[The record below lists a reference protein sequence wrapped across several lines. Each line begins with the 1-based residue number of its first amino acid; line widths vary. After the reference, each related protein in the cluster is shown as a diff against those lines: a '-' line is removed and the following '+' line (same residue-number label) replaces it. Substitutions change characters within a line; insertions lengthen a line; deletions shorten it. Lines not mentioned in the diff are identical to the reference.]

1 MVTRKDVV
9 CYIAQILGNDYDSAS
24 SDSWNIRGFIPN
36 KAQIVKALN
45 AKFGLHLS
53 FHDLDYNSSDK
64 FLNEVLNRV
73 GVVDDSGSTSKEELN
88 IIITGKSGAGKSSFL
103 NYMIDE
109 DHFKV
114 GEGAPVT
121 QAYFEDYVYVDP
133 NTHVE
138 YHLYDTKGI
147 EPTTTSECRQQVL
160 NEIERRDTLSMFE
173 WIHTVYYCFDASAK
187 RIQPFEIEFI
197 NELKNH
203 ASIVILLTKK
213 DLVTQEDLNSL
224 VEQIHKEVDTNIQV
238 IPVCSVART
247 TRKGTSK
254 KEGRNEVLS
263 ASFLGLWNKLANSHP
278 QRLIS
283 PLNEKADLHFWY
295 QIDSNAREI
304 YNLSPKF
311 KKKIDEFEKKI
322 DEFEKNKMSLSFLCN
337 FPEWNDFPHLKSV
350 IIGLVE
356 STNSFIK
363 SKRYY
368 LSHLD
373 SDDMWKQN
381 ERMHSRI
388 FAFYQKVN
396 RYKPSI
402 LYTNEAKNAFAN
414 LVKYDLNTE
423 ISELESSVSDIGYL
437 WEKYTSAWLFDSEEQ
452 ADLINCY
459 NSYRN
464 KVVNIGNKLNLLVN
478 NYVSAY
484 RAELLQYGQ
493 YCIKKGAKIE
503 DIKSI
508 DSESELDKDER
519 IYYDVLTKCLA
530 DSQIT
535 EKERHVLTTLVE
547 VLNISYTRA
556 GVIEDFVRRNLQITH

>member
-9 CYIAQILGNDYDSAS
+9 CYIAQILGNDYSPAC
-24 SDSWNIRGFIPN
+24 SDSWNIGGWYTN
-36 KAQIVKALN
+36 KAQIAKALN

-103 NYMIDE
+103 NYLIDE

-114 GEGAPVT
+114 GEGSPVT
-121 QAYFEDYVYVDP
+121 QTYFEDYVYVDP
-133 NTHVE
+133 DTHVK

-160 NEIERRDTLSMFE
+160 NEIERRDKLSMFE

-197 NELKNH
+197 NDLKNH

-295 QIDSNAREI
+295 QIDSKARES
-304 YNLSPKF
+304 YNLFPEL
-311 KKKIDEFEKKI
+311 KKEIDELEGKKL
-322 DEFEKNKMSLSFLCN
+322 SLSFLCS
-337 FPEWNDFPHLKSV
+337 FPEWNDFPHPKFV
-350 IIGLVE
+350 IIGLME

-373 SDDMWKQN
+373 SDNMWKQN
-381 ERMHSRI
+381 ERIHNQI

-396 RYKPSI
+396 KYKPSI

-423 ISELESSVSDIGYL
+423 ISELESYVNKIGKL
-437 WEKYTSAWLFDSEEQ
+437 WERYTSAWIFDGDEKE
-452 ADLINCY
+452 DLINCY
-459 NSYRN
+459 NSYRH
-464 KVVNIGNKLNLLVN
+464 KVVDIGHKLNLLVN

-493 YCIKKGAKIE
+493 YCIKKDVKIE
-503 DIKSI
+503 DVKSI

-519 IYYDVLTKCLA
+519 IYCDVLKKCLA

-535 EKERHVLTTLVE
+535 EKERRVLTALIE

-556 GVIEDFVRRNLQITH
+556 GVIEDFVRRNLLITH

>member
-24 SDSWNIRGFIPN
+24 SDSWNIRGFVTN
-36 KAQIVKALN
+36 KAQITTALN
-45 AKFGLHLS
+45 FRFGLHLS

-64 FLNEVLNRV
+64 FLNEILKRI
-73 GVVDDSGSTSKEELN
+73 GVVAESDLTSKEELN

-103 NYMIDE
+103 NYLIDE

-133 NTHVE
+133 DTHVE

-160 NEIERRDTLSMFE
+160 DEIERRDKLSMFE

-213 DLVTQEDLNSL
+213 DLVTQVDLNSL
-224 VEQIHKEVDTNIQV
+224 VEQIHKEVDINIQV
-238 IPVCSVART
+238 IPVCSVAKT

-254 KEGRNEVLS
+254 KEGRSEVLN
-263 ASFLGLWNKLANSHP
+263 ASFLGLWNKLANSYP
-278 QRLIS
+278 QHLIS
-283 PLNEKADLHFWY
+283 PLYDKADLHFWY
-295 QIDSNAREI
+295 QIDFKTRES
-304 YNLSPKF
+304 YNSFPEL
-311 KKKIDEFEKKI
+311 KKEIDELEGKKL
-322 DEFEKNKMSLSFLCN
+322 SLSFLCS
-337 FPEWNDFPHLKSV
+337 FPEWNDFPHPKFV
-350 IIGLVE
+350 IIGLME

-381 ERMHSRI
+381 ERIHSRI
-388 FAFYQKVN
+388 FAFYQKIN

-423 ISELESSVSDIGYL
+423 ISELESYVSDIGYL
-437 WEKYTSAWLFDSEEQ
+437 WGKYTSVWFSDSDEQ
-452 ADLINCY
+452 AALINCY
-459 NSYRN
+459 NSYRS

-508 DSESELDKDER
+508 DSESELDKDEI

>member
-9 CYIAQILGNDYDSAS
+9 CYIAQILGNDYNPAC

-64 FLNEVLNRV
+64 FLNEILKRI
-73 GVVDDSGSTSKEELN
+73 GVVADSGSTSKEELN

-103 NYMIDE
+103 NYLIDE

-160 NEIERRDTLSMFE
+160 DEIERRDKLSMFE

-238 IPVCSVART
+238 IPVCSVAKT

-254 KEGRNEVLS
+254 KEGKSEVLN

-283 PLNEKADLHFWY
+283 PLYDKADFHFWH
-295 QIDSNAREI
+295 QIDSKARES
-304 YNLSPKF
+304 YNSFPEL
-311 KKKIDEFEKKI
+311 KKKIDKLEGK
-322 DEFEKNKMSLSFLCN
+322 KMSLSFLCS
-337 FPEWNDFPHLKSV
+337 FPEWNDIPHFKSV
-350 IIGLVE
+350 IGLMK
-356 STNSFIK
+356 STNKFIRNM
-363 SKRYY
+363 RYF
-368 LSHLD
+368 LSHID

-381 ERMHSRI
+381 ERIHSRI
-388 FAFYQKVN
+388 FAFYQKIN

-414 LVKYDLNTE
+414 LAKYDLNTE
-423 ISELESSVSDIGYL
+423 VSKLESSVNEIDNL
-437 WEKYTSAWLFDSEEQ
+437 WEKYTSAWFFDSDER
-452 ADLINCY
+452 AALINCY
-459 NSYRN
+459 NSYRS
-464 KVVNIGNKLNLLVN
+464 KVVAIGHKLNLLVN

-530 DSQIT
+530 DCQVT
-535 EKERHVLTTLVE
+535 EKERHVLTALVE

-556 GVIEDFVRRNLQITH
+556 GLIEDFVRRNL